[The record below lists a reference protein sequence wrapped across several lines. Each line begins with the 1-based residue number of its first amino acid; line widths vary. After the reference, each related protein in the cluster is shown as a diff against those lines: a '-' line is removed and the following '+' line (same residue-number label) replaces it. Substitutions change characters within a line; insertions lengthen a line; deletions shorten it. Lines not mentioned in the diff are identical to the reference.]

1 MSLTVTEEQANFI
14 LGEYLKLHAT
24 TVGMHEKVHK
34 TFAVDGRM
42 LGDIGEC
49 VLSYAFNLKL
59 KEKQVAGFDAETAR
73 GDKVEIKTRTN
84 KAHVDIS
91 EATLKRAGEG
101 DCYLLVAEINRDKR
115 EIKIVINAVLQPR
128 IAQERKGG
136 FMKRSE
142 LARYC
147 GTQKLNLVHNKIGEW
162 SILV

>member
-59 KEKQVAGFDAETAR
+59 NEKQVAGFDADT
-73 GDKVEIKTRTN
+73 GLHRTG
-84 KAHVDIS
+84 
-91 EATLKRAGEG
+91 LKSIWLSYFLM
-101 DCYLLVAEINRDKR
+101 C
-115 EIKIVINAVLQPR
+115 KI
-128 IAQERKGG
+128 G
-136 FMKRSE
+136 FMINHWE
-142 LARYC
+142 M
-147 GTQKLNLVHNKIGEW
+147 
-162 SILV
+162 